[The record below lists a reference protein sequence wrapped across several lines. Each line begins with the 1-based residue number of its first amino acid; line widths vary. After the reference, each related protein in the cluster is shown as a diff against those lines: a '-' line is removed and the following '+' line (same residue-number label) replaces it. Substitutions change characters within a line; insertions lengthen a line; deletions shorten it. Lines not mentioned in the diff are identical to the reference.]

1 MYVEMLG
8 HDGSFGYIKA
18 VELAAAQSIVHK
30 RTGYLACGAC
40 LSPDHEFRFMLI
52 NRLQRD
58 LASSNILE
66 VCAALTAV
74 VRLITQDM
82 VATVVNDVTKLLSH
96 QNDLVRKKAI
106 IALHR
111 LHQLDSSNITATD
124 LTAHLRRI
132 LCDRD
137 PSVMGASLCVIEK
150 MTIKDAAPF
159 KDLVPSLVSILK
171 QVVEHRLPSEFD
183 YHRVPAPWLQMK
195 LVRILSLLGKGDK
208 VRGREEKR
216 REGSIH

>member
-1 MYVEMLG
+1 MSGSHLSREFFALVKAIGESKSKQEEDRIILGEISALKKSLSSPGDKDASSSSSKKKAKEFLVRLMYVEMLG

-30 RTGYLACGAC
+30 VSTTLIGVRTYIYFPFTTPLTQPFARQRTGYLTCGAC

-66 VCAALTAV
+66 VCAALAAV
-74 VRLITQDM
+74 VRLITTDM

-111 LHQLDSSNITATD
+111 LHQ
-124 LTAHLRRI
+124 
-132 LCDRD
+132 
-137 PSVMGASLCVIEK
+137 
-150 MTIKDAAPF
+150 
-159 KDLVPSLVSILK
+159 VSIK
-171 QVVEHRLPSEFD
+171 RA
-183 YHRVPAPWLQMK
+183 RV
-195 LVRILSLLGKGDK
+195 S
-208 VRGREEKR
+208 
-216 REGSIH
+216 